1 MTEVTDAPG
10 ATTHSSTHGSRR
22 RARRPRRL
30 WSSALAVASK
40 EAIHIRR
47 DRSTLVL
54 AIALPLFQL
63 VLFGFIDMTVEDLA
77 TIVVDQSRTTESR
90 LLVEQLGASKTFD
103 VVGVTDDPRVARER
117 IVAGAARVGVV
128 IPPDFAGRRLRGETT
143 TVLAWIDG
151 SDANVS
157 AQALGSINGLMA
169 DKSLDVAM
177 SARTPYEVR
186 PLILFNP
193 AGRTA
198 NYIIPGLVAILLQIV
213 ALVLSAM
220 AIVKERER
228 GTLEQLLVT
237 PIDPVGL
244 VLGKLAPYLLFGL
257 AEAGLILVVMR
268 FGFAVPIR
276 GSLVFLG
283 TMAIVYLFALLALGV
298 FVSTLA
304 ETQLAAQQLAQL
316 LLLPSI
322 FLSGYIFPAEGLPF
336 VLRWAGQLMPATHM
350 IAILRGVVL
359 RDAGPGQLWGHIVIL
374 LAMSGLLVFAS
385 ARRFSK
391 VAR

>member
-1 MTEVTDAPG
+1 MSARTKA
-10 ATTHSSTHGSRR
+10 
-22 RARRPRRL
+22 RAL
-30 WSSALAVASK
+30 WSSALAVARK

-47 DRSTLVL
+47 DRATLVL

-63 VLFGFIDMTVEDLA
+63 VLFGFIDMTVQDLP
-77 TIVVDQSRTTESR
+77 TVVVDQSRTTESR
-90 LLVEQLGASKTFD
+90 LLVDQLRASKTFLITD
-103 VVGVTDDPRVARER
+103 VTADPEVAHEK
-117 IVAGAARVGVV
+117 IVAGDARVGLI
-128 IPPDFAGRRLRGETT
+128 IPPDFAARRLRGETASA
-143 TVLAWIDG
+143 LAWIDG
-151 SDANVS
+151 SDANAS
-157 AQALGSINGLMA
+157 AQALGSINGLFSS
-169 DKSLDVAM
+169 KNLD
-177 SARTPYEVR
+177 ARLDQVPDLRAPYEVR

-237 PIDPVGL
+237 PINPVGL
-244 VLGKLAPYLLFGL
+244 VLGKLAPYLVFGL
-257 AEAGLILVVMR
+257 VEASLILAVMR

-276 GSLVFLG
+276 GSLVFLFG
-283 TMAIVYLFALLALGV
+283 MALVYLFALLALGV
-298 FVSTLA
+298 LVSTVA
-304 ETQLAAQQLAQL
+304 QTQLAAQQLAQL

-322 FLSGYIFPAEGLPF
+322 FLSGYIFPAEGLPI
-336 VLRWAGQLMPATHM
+336 VLFCLGKLMPATHM
-350 IAILRGVVL
+350 IAIMRGVVL
-359 RDAGPGQLWGHIVIL
+359 RDAGPLQLWTHI
-374 LAMSGLLVFAS
+374 LALIVMSTLFVVAS